1 MWPEVRP
8 VLIAT
13 GIVVAVGI
21 GALVAARFYAP
32 FILVEAIAAVVWF
45 VYVCRRMTTGMAS
58 RGRPRWLRWTVVVL
72 TLLSSAGGIVWV
84 ADMGRHPATE
94 SR

>member
-1 MWPEVRP
+1 M
-8 VLIAT
+8 IAT
-13 GIVVAVGI
+13 GVAMAVGI

-32 FILVEAIAAVVWF
+32 FVLVEAIAAAVWF
-45 VYVCRRMTTGMAS
+45 VYVSRRMTMEMAS

-84 ADMGRHPATE
+84 VDMGRHPAAE
-94 SR
+94 RQ